1 MEDTLLID
9 AAERFVKGEMS
20 AEEKIYFEELRRNNP
35 DLDQAVVE
43 QIFFLNQLED
53 YSDKKNFKS
62 LLADVEN
69 KLTQEEFL
77 SRSAAPAPSNIHF

>member
-9 AAERFVKGEMS
+9 AAERFVKREMS

-62 LLADVEN
+62 LMWRIN
-69 KLTQEEFL
+69 
-77 SRSAAPAPSNIHF
+77 